1 MTASLLSF
9 GIALGRLDPKAL
21 KLGASG
27 LIMAILGGAIITPWM
42 ASVIGNPESAWCA
55 LVKCCGYAT
64 EWDPDLRLTQESLR
78 ASFAIPALCFA
89 VVGLYALCFMERRQ
103 QRCRPADAQG

>member
-1 MTASLLSF
+1 
-9 GIALGRLDPKAL
+9 
-21 KLGASG
+21 
-27 LIMAILGGAIITPWM
+27 M
-42 ASVIGNPESAWCA
+42 ASVIGNPKSAWCA